1 MKIDW
6 IDKLRFF
13 LHTLAFC
20 LVISAIQFAFQPE
33 RAYEIPLVYSIFIGT
48 CIWALMDFGR
58 HLFPSAAERGWPQG
72 FGGLALPLSTIPIG
86 YVLGTLLGDSWF
98 GWSSWD
104 NQSAGQLR
112 VSVLITAMAG
122 SAATYYFFNK
132 SRGAYLQAQMAK
144 ANQQAAEAHNQAAE
158 ARLKLLETQ
167 IEPHMLFNTLANL
180 RALISTDTNAA
191 LHMLDRMNDYL
202 RATLKASRATL
213 HPLQTEFDR
222 LGDYL
227 ALMAIRMGPRLQVT
241 LDLPP
246 ELATLSVPPLLL
258 QPLVENSIKHGL
270 EPKVEGG
277 SITVRAR
284 YADKVLTLEVLDTGV
299 GMAATNHGPA
309 SITEPDS
316 GFGLAQVRERLLTV
330 YGPTA
335 TINVI
340 ANYPTGTG
348 TTITFPHEFS
358 QKCPPQP

>member
-13 LHTLAFC
+13 LHTQAFC
-20 LVISAIQFAFQPE
+20 LAISALQFAFQPE
-33 RAYEIPLVYSIFIGT
+33 RAYEIPLVYSVFIGT

-58 HLFPSAAERGWPQG
+58 HLFPSAAERGWPEG
-72 FGGLALPLSTIPIG
+72 FGGLALPLTTIPMG

-98 GWSSWD
+98 GWSTWE
-104 NQSAGQLR
+104 QKSAGQLR
-112 VSVLITAMAG
+112 VSVMITAIAG

-132 SRGAYLQAQMAK
+132 SRSAHLQAQMAK
-144 ANQQAAEAHNQAAE
+144 ANQQATEAHNLVAE

-180 RALISTDTNAA
+180 RALIATDTDAA

-202 RATLKASRATL
+202 RATLRASRATL

-227 ALMAIRMGPRLQVT
+227 ALMAVRMGPRLQYT

-246 ELATLSVPPLLL
+246 ELAALSVPPLLL
-258 QPLVENSIKHGL
+258 QPIVENSIKHGL

-277 SITVRAR
+277 RITVRAR
-284 YADKVLTLEVLDTGV
+284 CTAHLLTLEVLDTGV
-299 GMAATNHGPA
+299 GMAASVHRSA
-309 SITEPDS
+309 STAEADS
-316 GFGLAQVRERLLTV
+316 GFGLAQVRERLTTA
-330 YGPTA
+330 YGPAA
-335 TINVI
+335 TIKIV

-348 TTITFPHEFS
+348 TAITFPCESS
-358 QKCPPQP
+358 QK